1 MNLYLLSQAAMD
13 YGQTF
18 VMLVAAPSEDM
29 ARLTAGRDQRSK
41 GSSAA
46 FEWVDPDITE
56 AKLIGSA
63 TEGTDPAVLMTKE
76 SAG

>member
-1 MNLYLLSQAAMD
+1 MNLYLLTQAAMD

-18 VMLVAAPSEDM
+18 VMLVAAPSEDV
-29 ARLTAGRDQRSK
+29 ARLIAGRDQRSK

-46 FEWVDPDITE
+46 FDWIDDEITE
-56 AKLIGSA
+56 AKLIGHA
-63 TEGTDPAVLMTKE
+63 ADGTDPAVLMTKE